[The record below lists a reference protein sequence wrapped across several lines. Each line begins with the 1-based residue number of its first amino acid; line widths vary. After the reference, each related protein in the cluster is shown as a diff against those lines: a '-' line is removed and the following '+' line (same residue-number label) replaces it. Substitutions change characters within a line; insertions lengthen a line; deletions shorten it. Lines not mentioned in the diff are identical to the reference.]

1 MKKILLLFII
11 LFCLVGCENKV
22 EDNNTDI
29 DSTSTYEEIPQINI
43 DDYPEIK
50 TKSDNLIYKLNS
62 INNDNILTYKGITLE
77 KSIFFVSYI
86 TDQNLE
92 FTIRYNKDYEYVGIT
107 MTNNKLDEYSKDF
120 IQVRTK
126 FLSLVPFYEEC
137 SKIKECNYLITG
149 LDEGN
154 YTINNIKITNSN
166 VLKVFS
172 ITNQDVK

>member
-92 FTIRYNKDYEYVGIT
+92 FTIRYN
-107 MTNNKLDEYSKDF
+107 
-120 IQVRTK
+120 
-126 FLSLVPFYEEC
+126 
-137 SKIKECNYLITG
+137 
-149 LDEGN
+149 
-154 YTINNIKITNSN
+154 
-166 VLKVFS
+166 
-172 ITNQDVK
+172 